1 MKNIPPP
8 PPPRR
13 RRRPVQSRRRRRRH
27 RNGCTVTTTFKV
39 IDFITFFLWA
49 SPFFFMKDLQKTDLF
64 RLQNFIRKSC
74 SLPSKNHPYTRRIV
88 FNRERIKTRTSQ

>member
-8 PPPRR
+8 RRRRRR

-27 RNGCTVTTTFKV
+27 RNGCTVTTTFKG
-39 IDFITFFLWA
+39 INFITFFLWA
-49 SPFFFMKDLQKTDLF
+49 SALLKDLQKTDLF

>member
-8 PPPRR
+8 PRHRR

-39 IDFITFFLWA
+39 INFIIFFLWA
-49 SPFFFMKDLQKTDLF
+49 SPLLKDLQKEISFAYKISSEKAALC
-64 RLQNFIRKSC
+64 RLKIILSRV
-74 SLPSKNHPYTRRIV
+74 IV
-88 FNRERIKTRTSQ
+88 FNYERIKTRTSQ

>member
-8 PPPRR
+8 PPPRHR
-13 RRRPVQSRRRRRRH
+13 RRRVQSRRRRH

-39 IDFITFFLWA
+39 INFITFFLWA
-49 SPFFFMKDLQKTDLF
+49 SPLLKDLQKRDLF

-88 FNRERIKTRTSQ
+88 FSRERIKTRTSQ